1 MERWNY
7 YFGNL
12 DVFRMVANSDIQS
25 ELMPPKKHLRADEID
40 NQIGEIEFE
49 DRGLLRSQLEAEQE
63 LLEMTDL

>member
-1 MERWNY
+1 
-7 YFGNL
+7 
-12 DVFRMVANSDIQS
+12 MVANSDIQS
-25 ELMPPKKHLRADEID
+25 ELMPPKKHLRADEVD